1 MYGSPWEGKID
12 ISGGLEAGGD
22 GRGSYQVKGDG
33 MGGER
38 VGRDAGTRGHL
49 KGWCGN
55 LVN

>member
-33 MGGER
+33 MGG
-38 VGRDAGTRGHL
+38 RGWGEML
-49 KGWCGN
+49 ELGGI
-55 LVN
+55 

>member
-22 GRGSYQVKGDG
+22 GRRRYQVKGDG